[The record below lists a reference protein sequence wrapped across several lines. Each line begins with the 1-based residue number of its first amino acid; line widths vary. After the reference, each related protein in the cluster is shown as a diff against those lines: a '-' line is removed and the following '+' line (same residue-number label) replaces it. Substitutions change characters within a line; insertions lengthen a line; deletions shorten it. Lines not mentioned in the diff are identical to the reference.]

1 MKKKILSIILV
12 ACMVAGMAVGC
23 GSKSEGSDKNTTA
36 KSESGEDDYVV
47 QIAQG
52 PALCSAPVFIA
63 IINGYMEDCGVK
75 YEYVNSENQWDLMAG
90 GKNDINYGL
99 LPTFVQRIANGYKM
113 KIVGGAHFGCINM
126 VATDASGIQSIKD
139 LKGKNV
145 GIPGGMGSDPAILLQ
160 RMLTAYNI
168 NITDVNLQVF
178 DNADLATALQEGQ
191 IEAFVSWDPYATI
204 VSEYEGN
211 HLIFNQSDDE
221 MTKDEYC
228 CVFGFSDTLVED
240 HPEVAKNYVKALSMA
255 CDFISENPV
264 EAAKLCYENG
274 YVADED
280 YEFNGKLL
288 ESYRYKFNYEDA
300 KASFVDVTKD
310 LNDLGIITLNKS
322 ADKETVQGT
331 EMYMP
336 CHYLKIIAVILGIGL
351 MAISV
356 EGIIKKKVS
365 VFLLIVTGIVCIWS
379 TIESIGGL
387 HICAMKEMACHTTVV
402 WIRVLGILSVLVGC
416 IMLYNPKKQV

>member
-23 GSKSEGSDKNTTA
+23 GSKSEGGDKNTTA

-145 GIPGGMGSDPAILLQ
+145 GIPGGLGSDPAILLQ

-310 LNDLGIITLNKS
+310 LNDLGILTLNKS
-322 ADKETVQGT
+322 ADELADETFVNAG
-331 EMYMP
+331 
-336 CHYLKIIAVILGIGL
+336 
-351 MAISV
+351 
-356 EGIIKKKVS
+356 
-365 VFLLIVTGIVCIWS
+365 
-379 TIESIGGL
+379 
-387 HICAMKEMACHTTVV
+387 
-402 WIRVLGILSVLVGC
+402 
-416 IMLYNPKKQV
+416 QVK

>member
-240 HPEVAKNYVKALSMA
+240 HPEVAKNYVKDLSMA

-322 ADKETVQGT
+322 ADELADETFVNAG
-331 EMYMP
+331 
-336 CHYLKIIAVILGIGL
+336 
-351 MAISV
+351 
-356 EGIIKKKVS
+356 
-365 VFLLIVTGIVCIWS
+365 
-379 TIESIGGL
+379 
-387 HICAMKEMACHTTVV
+387 
-402 WIRVLGILSVLVGC
+402 
-416 IMLYNPKKQV
+416 QVK

>member
-145 GIPGGMGSDPAILLQ
+145 GIPGGMDPTRQ
-160 RMLTAYNI
+160 FY
-168 NITDVNLQVF
+168 
-178 DNADLATALQEGQ
+178 
-191 IEAFVSWDPYATI
+191 
-204 VSEYEGN
+204 
-211 HLIFNQSDDE
+211 FNV
-221 MTKDEYC
+221 C
-228 CVFGFSDTLVED
+228 L
-240 HPEVAKNYVKALSMA
+240 
-255 CDFISENPV
+255 
-264 EAAKLCYENG
+264 
-274 YVADED
+274 
-280 YEFNGKLL
+280 
-288 ESYRYKFNYEDA
+288 
-300 KASFVDVTKD
+300 
-310 LNDLGIITLNKS
+310 
-322 ADKETVQGT
+322 
-331 EMYMP
+331 
-336 CHYLKIIAVILGIGL
+336 
-351 MAISV
+351 
-356 EGIIKKKVS
+356 
-365 VFLLIVTGIVCIWS
+365 LLI
-379 TIESIGGL
+379 
-387 HICAMKEMACHTTVV
+387 
-402 WIRVLGILSVLVGC
+402 ILILQ
-416 IMLYNPKKQV
+416 M

>member
-1 MKKKILSIILV
+1 
-12 ACMVAGMAVGC
+12 
-23 GSKSEGSDKNTTA
+23 
-36 KSESGEDDYVV
+36 
-47 QIAQG
+47 
-52 PALCSAPVFIA
+52 
-63 IINGYMEDCGVK
+63 
-75 YEYVNSENQWDLMAG
+75 
-90 GKNDINYGL
+90 
-99 LPTFVQRIANGYKM
+99 
-113 KIVGGAHFGCINM
+113 M

-300 KASFVDVTKD
+300 KVSFVDVTKD

-322 ADKETVQGT
+322 ADELADETFVNAG
-331 EMYMP
+331 
-336 CHYLKIIAVILGIGL
+336 
-351 MAISV
+351 
-356 EGIIKKKVS
+356 
-365 VFLLIVTGIVCIWS
+365 
-379 TIESIGGL
+379 
-387 HICAMKEMACHTTVV
+387 
-402 WIRVLGILSVLVGC
+402 
-416 IMLYNPKKQV
+416 QVK